1 MKRTLMT
8 GLMVALGLTALAEQD
23 TKLELRYAFKKGEK
37 FSYKLVHNLS
47 VRLDK
52 VPEILQGVVPEDPI
66 DVKFE
71 ALIDMEVTEVGENGT
86 ALVLGTWKT
95 AKAKGHVMVND
106 IDFDYDVAKA
116 VAEKPKKKEEE
127 DPALQSFGDLQDTL
141 AKMVRTPLKL
151 SVDTQGKVSISE
163 GSGRLGEME
172 SAFRSLNGLMG
183 PLPKEKV
190 GKGDSWKDE
199 LKLGMPGVG
208 GNVDIKIRSI
218 NTIDSLEKQGDDD
231 CVVVKSKYS
240 VGRLPGEK
248 EEAPP
253 PGIEAKIKTEGEGEG
268 KTTFSLT
275 KNRALQSHSLLKVK
289 VSASIPNQGGG
300 DDLDLKA
307 QLKVETA
314 HEMGK

>member
-1 MKRTLMT
+1 
-8 GLMVALGLTALAEQD
+8 
-23 TKLELRYAFKKGEK
+23 
-37 FSYKLVHNLS
+37 
-47 VRLDK
+47 
-52 VPEILQGVVPEDPI
+52 
-66 DVKFE
+66 
-71 ALIDMEVTEVGENGT
+71 
-86 ALVLGTWKT
+86 
-95 AKAKGHVMVND
+95 
-106 IDFDYDVAKA
+106 
-116 VAEKPKKKEEE
+116 
-127 DPALQSFGDLQDTL
+127 
-141 AKMVRTPLKL
+141 
-151 SVDTQGKVSISE
+151 
-163 GSGRLGEME
+163 
-172 SAFRSLNGLMG
+172 MG
-183 PLPKEKV
+183 PLPKEKM

-208 GNVDIKIRSI
+208 GNVDIKIRST
-218 NTIDSLEKQGDDD
+218 NTLDSVEKHGDDD

-253 PGIEAKIKTEGEGEG
+253 AGIEAKIKTEGEGEG

-275 KNRALQSHSLLKVK
+275 KNRALSSHSLLKVK

>member
-1 MKRTLMT
+1 
-8 GLMVALGLTALAEQD
+8 MV
-23 TKLELRYAFKKGEK
+23 
-37 FSYKLVHNLS
+37 H
-47 VRLDK
+47 
-52 VPEILQGVVPEDPI
+52 
-66 DVKFE
+66 
-71 ALIDMEVTEVGENGT
+71 
-86 ALVLGTWKT
+86 
-95 AKAKGHVMVND
+95 
-106 IDFDYDVAKA
+106 
-116 VAEKPKKKEEE
+116 
-127 DPALQSFGDLQDTL
+127 
-141 AKMVRTPLKL
+141 TPLKL
-151 SVDTQGKVSISE
+151 SVDALGKVSISE
-163 GSGRLGEME
+163 GGGRLGEME

-218 NTIDSLEKQGDDD
+218 NTIDSVEKQGDDD

-253 PGIEAKIKTEGEGEG
+253 GGIEAKIKTEGDGEG
-268 KTTFSLT
+268 KTSFSLT
-275 KNRALQSHSLLKVK
+275 KNRALKSHSLLKVK

>member
-1 MKRTLMT
+1 MRCTLMT
-8 GLMVALGLTALAEQD
+8 GLILALGLTALAEQD

-71 ALIDMEVTEVGENGT
+71 ALIDVEVTDVAENGT
-86 ALVLGTWKT
+86 ALLVGTWRT

-116 VAEKPKKKEEE
+116 VADKPKKKEEE

-141 AKMVRTPLKL
+141 AKMVRTTLKL
-151 SVDTQGKVSISE
+151 SVDTLGKVSIIE

-208 GNVDIKIRSI
+208 GNVDIKIRST
-218 NTIDSLEKQGDDD
+218 NAIDSLEKQGNDD

-253 PGIEAKIKTEGEGEG
+253 AGIEAKIKTEGEGEG

-275 KNRALQSHSLLKVK
+275 KNRALASHSLLKVK

>member
-8 GLMVALGLTALAEQD
+8 GLLLTIGVSALADQD

-71 ALIDMEVTEVGENGT
+71 ALIDVEVTDVGENGT
-86 ALVLGTWKT
+86 ALLSGTWKT

-106 IDFDYDVAKA
+106 IDFDYDAAKA
-116 VAEKPKKKEEE
+116 ATDKPKKKEEE
-127 DPALQSFGDLQDTL
+127 DPALQGFGDLQDTL

-151 SVDTQGKVSISE
+151 SVDVFGKVSISE

-208 GNVDIKIRSI
+208 GNVDIKIRST
-218 NTIDSLEKQGDDD
+218 NTIDSVEKQGDDD

-253 PGIEAKIKTEGEGEG
+253 AGIEAKIKTEGEGEG

-275 KNRALQSHSLLKVK
+275 KNRALASHSLL
-289 VSASIPNQGGG
+289 
-300 DDLDLKA
+300 
-307 QLKVETA
+307 
-314 HEMGK
+314 